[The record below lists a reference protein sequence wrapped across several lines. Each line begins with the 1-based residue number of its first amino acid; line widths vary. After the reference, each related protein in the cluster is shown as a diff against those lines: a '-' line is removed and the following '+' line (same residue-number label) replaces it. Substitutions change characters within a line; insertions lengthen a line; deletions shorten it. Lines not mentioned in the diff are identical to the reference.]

1 MTTTKAI
8 KKPLVWACAAAIAAL
23 LLAAG
28 VWGGIYYANNVQV
41 DSIISIDVNPSLEI
55 TTNKQDVVLEVKAVN
70 TDAKAVLDG
79 MELRGTNL
87 QTAVNAIIGSMLKQG
102 YLTDG
107 GENEILVTVQN
118 GNPDKVQELQNMI
131 DTSLQKSSINA
142 PVTNG
147 TVEDNAEAQALADRY
162 QISVGKASYILELA
176 AADPSLDVSKLAG
189 MSIQE
194 LNALK
199 NGGTTAPEQTQQ
211 DSTTT
216 SSTQSSNTPAATT
229 PPANSATPPASSS
242 SAPQTTQPPAS
253 SSAPAGEISVERAKQ
268 IALEHAG
275 LSAGEVTFIK
285 AHLDYDDG
293 FRVYDVEFY
302 SCNTEYDYEINAQTG
317 AIHSMDWDVEYFS
330 IPNNGAAGNAATG
343 GNTGAS
349 ISTDRAKQIAL
360 EHAGVSASSVPYVK
374 AELDY
379 EHGRLVY
386 EIEFREGWMEYNYE
400 IDANSGAV
408 LHYEKDWDD

>member
-8 KKPLVWACAAAIAAL
+8 KKPLVWACAAAIAVL

-41 DSIISIDVNPSLEI
+41 DSIISLDVNPSLEI
-55 TTNKQDVVLEVKAVN
+55 TTNKQDTVLEVKAVN
-70 TDAKAVLDG
+70 ADAKAVLDG
-79 MELRGTNL
+79 MALRGTNL

-118 GNPDKVQELQNMI
+118 GNPDKVQELQSMM
-131 DTSLQKSSINA
+131 DTSLRNSRINV

-147 TVEDNAEAQALADRY
+147 MVEDSAEAKELAEKY
-162 QISVGKASYILELA
+162 QISVGKASYVLELA
-176 AADPSLDVSKLAG
+176 AADPSLDISKLAG

-199 NGGTTAPEQTQQ
+199 NGETTAPEQPQQ
-211 DSTTT
+211 DNTT
-216 SSTQSSNTPAATT
+216 SSTPSSSAPASTT
-229 PPANSATPPASSS
+229 PPTSSTTPPTS

-253 SSAPAGEISVERAKQ
+253 SNAPAGQISVDRAKQ

-275 LSAGEVTFIK
+275 LSANSVTFIK

-293 FRVYDVEFY
+293 FLVYDVEFY
-302 SCNTEYDYEINAQTG
+302 SGNTEYDYEINAQTG
-317 AIHSMDWDVEYFS
+317 AIHSMDWDVENYT
-330 IPNNGAAGNAATG
+330 IPNSGNTG
-343 GNTGAS
+343 GNNSGAS
-349 ISTDRAKQIAL
+349 ISADRAKQIAL
-360 EHAGVSASSVPYVK
+360 EHAGVFAHSVPYIK

-386 EIEFREGWMEYNYE
+386 DVQFREGWMEYDYE